1 MKSHW
6 SGLAPN
12 PGTGVLL
19 KVGNLHTGRWA
30 REEEEEITVT
40 CLQANDGQG
49 LPAAPEAGR
58 GRKPPSLESSE
69 GRVLPHHQFGLTLL
83 AQV

>member
-12 PGTGVLL
+12 PGTGVLI
-19 KVGNLHTGRWA
+19 KVGNLHTGRWVC
-30 REEEEEITVT
+30 EEEEEITVT

-49 LPAAPEAGR
+49 LPSSTRGWEGQEASLPGALGGQGPAAP
-58 GRKPPSLESSE
+58 
-69 GRVLPHHQFGLTLL
+69 
-83 AQV
+83 